1 MKGIRL
7 ADSVV
12 AAIKSA
18 FKENFLKEDCLWIFG
33 SRTDLSKR
41 GGDID
46 LYIESSIKNA
56 HEIVKAR
63 ANFLSKLYRTIGEQK
78 IDVVI
83 KFDTTN
89 LPIYKIAKEQ
99 GIQLL

>member
-7 ADSVV
+7 TDQVV

-18 FKENFLKEDCLWIFG
+18 FKENFLKEDRLWIFG
-33 SRTDLSKR
+33 SRTYLSKR

-56 HEIVKAR
+56 QEIVKAR
-63 ANFLSKLYRTIGEQK
+63 ANFLSKLYITIGEQK

-83 KFDTTN
+83 KFDNTN